1 MKCPCGS
8 KQSYEDCCKKVH
20 DDIKNAL
27 TAEQL
32 MRSRYS
38 AFTLGLIDYL
48 MESHHQSTRP
58 IEEKDEILAWT
69 KSVEWV
75 GLDVLHK
82 QKGGEGDAEGMVEF
96 KAFFKE
102 GKKTRV
108 IHERSRFVK
117 ENGSWYYV
125 DAL

>member
-8 KQSYEDCCKKVH
+8 KLSYDDCCKKVH
-20 DDIKNAL
+20 NDIRNAL

-32 MRSRYS
+32 MRSRYC

-48 MESHHQSTRP
+48 MESHHESTRP
-58 IEEKDEILAWT
+58 LNEKEEINAWA
-69 KSVEWV
+69 KSGEWT
-75 GLDVLHK
+75 GLDVLRK
-82 QKGGEGDAEGMVEF
+82 QKGGEIDMEGIVEF

-102 GKKTRV
+102 GKKNRV

-117 ENGSWYYV
+117 ENGCWYYL

>member
-1 MKCPCGS
+1 MKCPCGKNETYS
-8 KQSYEDCCKKVH
+8 NCCEVVH
-20 DDIKNAL
+20 NDICNAK

-48 MESHHQSTRP
+48 MQSHHSSTRP
-58 IEEKDEILAWT
+58 TSEKQEIEVWA
-69 KSVEWV
+69 KSVQWI
-75 GLDVLHK
+75 GLDVIRK
-82 QKGGEGDAEGMVEF
+82 QKGGEADLDGTVEF

-108 IHERSRFVK
+108 IHERSQFVK
-117 ENGSWYYV
+117 ESGCWYYL